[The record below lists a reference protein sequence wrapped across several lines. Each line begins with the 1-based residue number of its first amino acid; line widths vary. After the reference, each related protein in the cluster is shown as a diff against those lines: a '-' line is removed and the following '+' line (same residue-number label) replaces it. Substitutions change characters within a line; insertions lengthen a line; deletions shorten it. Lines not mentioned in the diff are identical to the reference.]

1 MAGDK
6 GNRSCYLT
14 GIEFLLWM
22 IKKLWNCIVVWLQ
35 NSVNIFKATRFHILR
50 KVKMI
55 NFVMCILQFKNG
67 LKNFLTS
74 AYQKTS
80 LRQ

>member
-1 MAGDK
+1 MPLK
-6 GNRSCYLT
+6 
-14 GIEFLLWM
+14 
-22 IKKLWNCIVVWLQ
+22 
-35 NSVNIFKATRFHILR
+35 FHILKKVKMKKK

-67 LKNFLTS
+67 LKTILTS

-80 LRQ
+80 LRQWIGKPQIGEKHSQYTRHKSIYQAA

>member
-1 MAGDK
+1 M
-6 GNRSCYLT
+6 
-14 GIEFLLWM
+14 
-22 IKKLWNCIVVWLQ
+22 VWLQ

>member
-1 MAGDK
+1 
-6 GNRSCYLT
+6 
-14 GIEFLLWM
+14 M
-22 IKKLWNCIVVWLQ
+22 IKKLWKCIVVWLQ
-35 NSVNIFKATRFHILR
+35 NSVNIFKATKFHILR